1 MAYCDAFTNNL
12 ECVIEYNNLIT
23 YKCIVLGLLFIYS
36 SYILIKNRENW
47 GDTDNMF
54 DFFKTLLQKSI
65 SLLYFIFLPLLL
77 MMLRPTVTFE
87 IFILFIVGFYLMTT
101 ILFVSLGILFGW
113 EHIKKIFNVMSG
125 NSFKEKMKYRGGS
138 KYDD

>member
-1 MAYCDAFTNNL
+1 MAYCDAFANNL

-36 SYILIKNRENW
+36 AYILFKNRESW

-87 IFILFIVGFYLMTT
+87 IFILFIIVFYLMST
-101 ILFVSLGILFGW
+101 ILFVALGILFGW
-113 EHIKKIFNVMSG
+113 EHIKKIFNVMTG